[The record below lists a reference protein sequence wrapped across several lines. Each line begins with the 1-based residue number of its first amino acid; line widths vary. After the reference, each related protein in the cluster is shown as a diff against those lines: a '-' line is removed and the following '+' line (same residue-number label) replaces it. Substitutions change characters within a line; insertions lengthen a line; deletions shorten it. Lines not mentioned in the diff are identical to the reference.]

1 MTEENERCVVKTS
14 FGEVL
19 GTIVKKYE
27 EIGGAEDGAKF
38 QIIKLDNGQ
47 TITVKIKEDE
57 S

>member
-1 MTEENERCVVKTS
+1 MTKENERCVVKTS

-19 GTIVKKYE
+19 GTIVKNYE